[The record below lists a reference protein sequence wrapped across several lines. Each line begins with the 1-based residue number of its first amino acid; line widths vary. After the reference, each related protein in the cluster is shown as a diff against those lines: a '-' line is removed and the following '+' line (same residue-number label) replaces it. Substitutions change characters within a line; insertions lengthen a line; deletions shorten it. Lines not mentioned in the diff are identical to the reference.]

1 MTACHM
7 TRLLNMAA
15 SGIPQWNDRAE
26 TLHRRLE
33 GLREADRD
41 DPLLLKASATLQ
53 SLKDTCSKDTQ
64 NCNRL
69 PCLRLYSQAI
79 LDITYYE
86 ENRLVDEEFANDD
99 SLQKVREL
107 IQIITEP
114 ETLFEESNASK
125 QHFHLDMDVEEC
137 LHWRRGALLYMYCH
151 TIGERENWNLSD
163 QRTFHQCLKDGVYYL
178 LKMLKTRSPIQ
189 LNNEVSFQDI
199 NTATLLAKGIFS
211 DVHVLA
217 LMYCGEMCFWA
228 LSYCSDIPPGSDS
241 ETHNKILNFKEVG
254 EKVLDTYVSVCEGPL
269 NGHGWSTEN
278 AKKILEFLR
287 MR

>member
-1 MTACHM
+1 
-7 TRLLNMAA
+7 MAA
-15 SGIPQWNDRAE
+15 SSSQQWNDRAE
-26 TLHRRLE
+26 KLHRRLE
-33 GLREADRD
+33 RLREADND
-41 DPLLLKASATLQ
+41 DPLLLKASVTLQ
-53 SLKDTCSKDTQ
+53 SLKDACSKETQ
-64 NCNRL
+64 NCNGL

-79 LDITYYE
+79 LDITCYE
-86 ENRLVDEEFANDD
+86 ENRLVDEEFANGD

-114 ETLFEESNASK
+114 ESLAEENNASK
-125 QHFHLDMDVEEC
+125 QRFLLDLDVKEC

-151 TIGERENWNLSD
+151 TVGERENWNLSD
-163 QRTFHQCLKDGVYYL
+163 QRIFHQCLRDGVYYL

-189 LNNEVSFQDI
+189 LNDEVSFQDL

-228 LSYCSDIPPGSDS
+228 LSYCSDVPPGSDS
-241 ETHNKILNFKEVG
+241 ETHSKILNFKEVG

-269 NGHGWSTEN
+269 SGQGWSTDN
-278 AKKILEFLR
+278 AKKILEFLKTR
-287 MR
+287 